1 MPFFLSRLR
10 SFNICWMM
18 LRVFY
23 ESVVTS
29 AVLYAVVCWGSIQ
42 RVADNNRFNKLIHK
56 ASNIVGVELDS
67 LRDFSERSTLSKLQS
82 ILDKVSH
89 PLHLVLDSHS
99 K

>member
-42 RVADNNRFNKLIHK
+42 RVADNNRFNKLIRK
-56 ASNIVGVELDS
+56 GVELDS